1 MGNHTKSPEG
11 SLLSN
16 LKVKTPLSY
25 NYHYFFPHPQAW
37 GRGIGYTHPRSNG
50 FLTSIRT
57 HHSSAGSNQ
66 LGYYL
71 AGLIEGD
78 GSIIL
83 RKGEKE
89 KISPKIVFTFS
100 VNELKMFEKLQEI
113 LKTGSINIEKEG
125 VNRYA
130 SGAYVKKIGVC
141 RYSITNADAVI
152 NIINLVN
159 GKFRTPKIA
168 ALHKAIDNLN
178 K

>member
-1 MGNHTKSPEG
+1 LTYLGNHTKSSPRP
-11 SLLSN
+11 LLSN
-16 LKVKTPLSY
+16 LKVKTPLSN
-25 NYHYFFPHPQAW
+25 NYPYS
-37 GRGIGYTHPRSNG
+37 GISNR

-57 HHSSAGSNQ
+57 HHSGASSQ
-66 LGYYL
+66 LGHYL

-83 RKGEKE
+83 RKGERE
-89 KISPKIVFTFS
+89 KTSPKIVFTFS

-113 LKTGSINIEKEG
+113 LNTGSINIEKEG
-125 VNRYA
+125 VNKYA
-130 SGAYVKKIGVC
+130 TGASVKKIGVC
-141 RYSITNADAVI
+141 RYSITNVDGVI
-152 NIINLVN
+152 KIINLVN